1 MARLGNNF
9 ILLIFLNIIVFWRN
23 NICLTVRTHTAK
35 EQKFFG
41 NGGGVAACF
50 RNEPV
55 KKLEEFNQNLII
67 FLQGL
72 VHHIFD
78 YQYRQDGF

>member
-1 MARLGNNF
+1 M
-9 ILLIFLNIIVFWRN
+9 V
-23 NICLTVRTHTAK
+23 K

-41 NGGGVAACF
+41 NGAGVAACF

-78 YQYRQDGF
+78 YQYLQDGF